1 MKMRTLSSILSLA
14 AALPLLL
21 AVSCRKEGEAVSGGP
36 ETAVLSFAVSTLD
49 AQTKSAGTYDP
60 ENPPTV
66 EERETIHDDLDI
78 FVFDASTGNLAYQRH
93 HSTEPLTV
101 AAKGKTY
108 NVYAVAN
115 MNTRNSSLYSTV
127 TKESDLLSMRV
138 TFGSQDALED
148 GTKLGAF
155 SYVTDRDNDDDEYG
169 LQSHF
174 LMTSQ
179 KQTISVY
186 TPSVVNLALKRQ
198 VSKIIFTGSV
208 SLADKFKEHFAMT
221 LPEVFGHY
229 SESDI
234 FVVEYGPYMSCI
246 PKTFGLYTS
255 GTQAGVDPR
264 YTYATLSTFPKLYG
278 KYDPATFIMDEPW
291 GRLNTGS
298 GYYVCENA
306 APALTDAQR
315 AADPTVTDCCTKLL
329 FLVGVFY
336 DDGEDGDDT
345 ELLHCWYYP
354 IAIPNIGRNEVYTIR
369 NVTITG
375 PGSEDPYVYPGD
387 NSNYSSNI
395 SYSIEVKDWST
406 GQLSKIITGGLNKVE
421 EGTSAITI

>member
-36 ETAVLSFAVSTLD
+36 ETAVLSFEVSTLD

-78 FVFDASTGNLAYQRH
+78 FVFDASTGDLAYQRH
-93 HSTEPLTV
+93 HSTDPLTV
-101 AAKGKTY
+101 TAKGKTY

-155 SYVTDRDNDDDEYG
+155 SYVTDRDDDDDMFG
-169 LQSHF
+169 LESHF

-198 VSKIIFTGSV
+198 VSKIIFTGTV
-208 SLADKFKEHFAMT
+208 SFADKFKEHFAIT
-221 LPEVFGHY
+221 LPELYGHY
-229 SESDI
+229 AENEISVLEH
-234 FVVEYGPYMSCI
+234 GPYMSCI

-255 GTQAGVDPR
+255 GTQAGIDPR

-291 GRLNTGS
+291 DRLNTGS

-329 FLVGVFY
+329 FLVGVYY
-336 DDGEDGDDT
+336 DDEVEQT
-345 ELLHCWYYP
+345 LLHCWYYP
-354 IAIPNIGRNEVYTIR
+354 IAVPNIGRNEVYVIR

-375 PGSEDPYVYPGD
+375 PGSDDPYVYPGD
-387 NSNYSSNI
+387 NSNYRSNI

-406 GQLSKIITGGLNKVE
+406 GRLSKIITGGLNKVE

>member
-21 AVSCRKEGEAVSGGP
+21 AVSCRKEGEAVSGGA
-36 ETAVLSFAVSTLD
+36 ETAVLSFEVSTLD

-78 FVFDASTGNLAYQRH
+78 FVFDASTGDLAYQRH
-93 HSTEPLTV
+93 HSTDPLTV
-101 AAKGKTY
+101 TAKGKTY

-115 MNTRNSSLYSTV
+115 MNTRNPSLYSTV

-148 GTKLGAF
+148 GTQLGAF
-155 SYVTDRDNDDDEYG
+155 SYVTDRDDDGDSYG
-169 LQSHF
+169 MESHF

-198 VSKIIFTGSV
+198 VSKILFTGSV
-208 SLADKFKEHFAMT
+208 SLADKFKDHFVMT
-221 LPEVFGHY
+221 LPEVVGY
-229 SESDI
+229 SESEI
-234 FVVEYGPYMSCI
+234 FVSEHGPYMSCI
-246 PKTFGLYTS
+246 PRTFGLYVS
-255 GTQAGVDPR
+255 GTQAGVNPM
-264 YTYATLSTFPKLYG
+264 YTWRTLSKFPKLYG
-278 KYDPATFIMDEPW
+278 KYNPESFIIDENWDTPVKEW
-291 GRLNTGS
+291 FGC
-298 GYYVCENA
+298 YVCENA

-329 FLVGVFY
+329 FLVGIYY
-336 DDGEDGDDT
+336 DDGVET
-345 ELLHCWYYP
+345 TLLHCWYYP
-354 IAIPNIGRNEVYTIR
+354 IAVPNIGRNEVYTIR

-387 NSNYSSNI
+387 NSNYRSNI

-406 GQLSKIITGGLNKVE
+406 GQLSKIISGGLNKVD

>member
-60 ENPPTV
+60 DDPPTL

-78 FVFDASTGNLAYQRH
+78 FVFDASTGDLAYQRH

-148 GTKLGAF
+148 GTQLGSF
-155 SYVTDRDNDDDEYG
+155 SYVTDRDDDDDMFG
-169 LQSHF
+169 LESHF

-198 VSKIIFTGSV
+198 VSKIIFTGTV
-208 SLADKFKEHFAMT
+208 SLADKFKEHFVMT
-221 LPEVFGHY
+221 LHETVGY
-229 SESDI
+229 SESEI
-234 FVVEYGPYMSCI
+234 FVSEHGPYMSCI

-278 KYDPATFIMDEPW
+278 KYDPETFIMNESWD
-291 GRLNTGS
+291 RLSAGY

-329 FLVGVFY
+329 FLVGVYY
-336 DDGEDGDDT
+336 DDEVEQT
-345 ELLHCWYYP
+345 LLHCWYYP
-354 IAIPNIGRNEVYTIR
+354 IAVPNIGRNEVYRIR

-375 PGSEDPYVYPGD
+375 PGSDDPYVYPGD

-395 SYSIEVKDWST
+395 SYSIEVMDWST
-406 GQLSKIITGGLNKVE
+406 GRLSKIISGGLNKVD

>member
-1 MKMRTLSSILSLA
+1 MRTLSSILSLA

-21 AVSCRKEGEAVSGGP
+21 AVSCHKEGEAVSEGA
-36 ETAVLSFAVSTLD
+36 ETAVLSFEVSTLD

-78 FVFDASTGNLAYQRH
+78 FVFDASTGDLAYQRH
-93 HSTEPLTV
+93 HSTDPLTV
-101 AAKGKTY
+101 TAKGKTY

-138 TFGSQDALED
+138 TFGDRDALED
-148 GTKLGAF
+148 GTQLGAY
-155 SYVTDRDNDDDEYG
+155 SYITDRDNDDDEYG
-169 LQSHF
+169 IPSHF
-174 LMTSQ
+174 LMISQ

-198 VSKIIFTGSV
+198 VSKIRFTGTV

-221 LPEVFGHY
+221 LPEVVGHY
-229 SESDI
+229 SESVI
-234 FVVEYGPYMSCI
+234 FVVEHGPYMSCI

-264 YTYATLSTFPKLYG
+264 YTYATLSTFPKLFG
-278 KYDPATFIMDEPW
+278 KYDPASFIIDEYW
-291 GRLNTGS
+291 DRLSSGS
-298 GYYVCENA
+298 CYYVCENA

-315 AADPTVTDCCTKLL
+315 AADPTATDCCTKLL
-329 FLVGVFY
+329 FLVGVYY
-336 DDGEDGDDT
+336 DDGDESQ
-345 ELLHCWYYP
+345 LLHCWYYP
-354 IAIPNIGRNEVYTIR
+354 IAVPNIGRNEVYTIR

-375 PGSEDPYVYPGD
+375 PGSDDPYVYPGD
-387 NSNYSSNI
+387 NSNYRSNI

-406 GQLSKIITGGLNKVE
+406 GQLSKIISGGLNQVD